1 MVWSDAEI
9 KDATQQY
16 HKHQCFQ
23 KIALKGRT
31 TLAIRKKLNRL
42 IKQGKLDAVKSHGWT
57 TEEMEL
63 ASKELLDNNSAANI
77 TKVAKALKKTL
88 IVLECTT
95 IDILKVVVV
104 VTTKGW

>member
-77 TKVAKALKKTL
+77 TKVAKAL
-88 IVLECTT
+88 VLECTT